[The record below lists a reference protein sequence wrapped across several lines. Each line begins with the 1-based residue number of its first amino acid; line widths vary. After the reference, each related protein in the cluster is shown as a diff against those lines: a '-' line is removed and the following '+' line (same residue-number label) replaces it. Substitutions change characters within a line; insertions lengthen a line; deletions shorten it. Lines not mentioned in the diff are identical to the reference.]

1 MILFLMLTI
10 MIDNYETVEKKIEPS
25 IYATVNERHYEPFQ
39 PRQYIRKIEKHE
51 EKTKK

>member
-1 MILFLMLTI
+1 MVLFFMLAMIVH
-10 MIDNYETVEKKIEPS
+10 DYEAEAKKIEPS
-25 IYATVNERHYEPFQ
+25 IYATVNERHVEPFQ